1 MNVLLAWTSREEHQF
16 FIEEGASKVFRVPKQ
31 TSGLSDFIHHKTTSK
46 KSALQI
52 IYGISLFQISFTTQ
66 LDVIRDRFLCSNR
79 SRAGENGV
87 IWQGDAEHLSKL

>member
-31 TSGLSDFIHHKTTSK
+31 TSGLSDFIDHKTTSK
-46 KSALQI
+46 ISALQI

-66 LDVIRDRFLCSNR
+66 LDVIRDRFLCSDR

-87 IWQGDAEHLSKL
+87 IWQGDAEHLSQL